1 MLCRFAT
8 EEWCQTSAT
17 GRKSLAQ
24 MREVGHREPVALKV
38 ARWVMLTANI
48 EKAGGFVNGRRGL
61 VIGFSSW
68 ASCTG
73 TRVGGAAPGQ
83 ADKSYPVVEFVE
95 RTSAGSEHR
104 VTVSTGWG
112 SGTRLCCRRN
122 ANCRL
127 TCVVMCGGEGI
138 CWGGWNCCRRSADFR
153 CVCR

>member
-1 MLCRFAT
+1 
-8 EEWCQTSAT
+8 
-17 GRKSLAQ
+17 

-95 RTSAGSEHR
+95 RTSAGSDGEYGLGLGHTVVLPAQRQLPTDLRCYVRRRGHMLGR
-104 VTVSTGWG
+104 VELLPTQ
-112 SGTRLCCRRN
+112 R
-122 ANCRL
+122 
-127 TCVVMCGGEGI
+127 
-138 CWGGWNCCRRSADFR
+138 
-153 CVCR
+153 

>member
-8 EEWCQTSAT
+8 QEWCQASAT
-17 GRKSLAQ
+17 GRKALAQ
-24 MREVGHREPVALKV
+24 MREVGHREPVALKISC
-38 ARWVMLTANI
+38 WVMLTANI

-83 ADKSYPVVEFVE
+83 ADKLYPVVEFVE

-104 VTVSTGWG
+104 VTVSTGVLG
-112 SGTRLCCRRN
+112 L
-122 ANCRL
+122 AHA
-127 TCVVMCGGEGI
+127 VVLLAQ
-138 CWGGWNCCRRSADFR
+138 R
-153 CVCR
+153 